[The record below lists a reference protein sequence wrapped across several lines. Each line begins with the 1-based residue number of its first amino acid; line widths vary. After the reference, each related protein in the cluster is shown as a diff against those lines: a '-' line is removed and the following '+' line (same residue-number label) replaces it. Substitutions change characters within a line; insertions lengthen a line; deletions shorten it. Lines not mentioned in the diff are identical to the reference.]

1 MWGTPQKKAE
11 APLKQTLTQAPTL
24 RLLDPEK
31 AFQLYVHEIERIA
44 LGVLTQRLGPDPQPV
59 A

>member
-1 MWGTPQKKAE
+1 MWGTPQNKAE
-11 APLKQTLTQAPTL
+11 VPLKQILTQAPAL

-31 AFQLYVHEIERIA
+31 AFQLYVHKIERIA